1 MALSSD
7 AEQILVLAQHLP
19 PDDKLELAERLI
31 ADVRQHDPRMED
43 KNEQTETERTPLP
56 DVTDPDFDF
65 ANLPMVGIWSDRED
79 MTDPVEWVRTT
90 RRREW
95 GGRE

>member
-31 ADVRQHDPRMED
+31 ADMRQHPQRTDGQNAQPEA
-43 KNEQTETERTPLP
+43 ERTNLLGT
-56 DVTDPDFDF
+56 TDPHFDF

-79 MTDPVEWVRTT
+79 MADPVEWVRTT
-90 RRREW
+90 RQRK
-95 GGRE
+95 

>member
-31 ADVRQHDPRMED
+31 ADVRQHPPRVED
-43 KNEQTETERTPLP
+43 KNELPETEQTHLT

-65 ANLPMVGIWSDRED
+65 ANLPMVGIWSDRND
-79 MTDPVEWVRTT
+79 MNDPVEWVRTM
-90 RRREW
+90 RQREW